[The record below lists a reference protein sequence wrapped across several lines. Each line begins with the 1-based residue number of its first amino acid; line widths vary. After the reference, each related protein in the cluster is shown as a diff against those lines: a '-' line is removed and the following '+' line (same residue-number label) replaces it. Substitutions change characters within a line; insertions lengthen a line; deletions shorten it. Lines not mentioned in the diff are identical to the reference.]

1 MFLSYICLERYT
13 PCGRGDI
20 LRNTLSCILLLFLAT
35 TSWAQE
41 ANPGRPTVS
50 TPATLTPVGYL
61 QFETGVL
68 GAEHSP
74 DLPNQISFNEVMK
87 FSPTARL
94 ELLLQTEP
102 FAHSDLGSFRTKD
115 PGDISVGIQAVVLP
129 GHETRPTISVS
140 YFRRVFGGTAPDL
153 DIGGNRQSALVLLST
168 DLVGFHV
175 DTNALFN
182 EQVENARHRAQFGQT
197 LSIFHG
203 LPRRFGLGG
212 ELWHFTQPFQNGHAA
227 GFLFAPTYTPRPN
240 LVFDAG
246 FNRGL
251 TSTSTRW
258 EFFVGFTYLLPKKL
272 M

>member
-1 MFLSYICLERYT
+1 MRKTITVTLFSY
-13 PCGRGDI
+13 
-20 LRNTLSCILLLFLAT
+20 LAI
-35 TSWAQE
+35 SAWAQE

-87 FSPTARL
+87 FSVHKRL
-94 ELLLQTEP
+94 ELLLQSQP
-102 FAHSDLGSFRTKD
+102 FAHSDLGDVRSNDT
-115 PGDISVGIQAVVLP
+115 GDISAGLQAVLLP
-129 GHETRPTISVS
+129 GTKKRPTVSVS

-153 DIGGNRQSALVLLST
+153 DIGSNRQSALLLLST
-168 DLVGFHV
+168 DILKFHI
-175 DTNALFN
+175 DTNAIFN
-182 EQVENARHRAQFGQT
+182 EQIQDARHRAQFGQT
-197 LSIFHG
+197 LSISHG
-203 LPRRFGLGG
+203 LPHKLGVGG
-212 ELWHFTQPFQNGHAA
+212 EVWHFTQPFQSGHAA
-227 GFLFAPTYTPRPN
+227 GFLFAPTYTAKPN

-258 EFFVGFTYLLPKKL
+258 EFFMGFTYLLPKKL
-272 M
+272 L

>member
-1 MFLSYICLERYT
+1 
-13 PCGRGDI
+13 
-20 LRNTLSCILLLFLAT
+20 LRKTITVTLLTYLAIST
-35 TSWAQE
+35 WAQD

-74 DLPNQISFNEVMK
+74 DLPNQVSFNEVMK
-87 FSPTARL
+87 FSVHKRL
-94 ELLLQTEP
+94 ELLLQTQP
-102 FAHSDLGSFRTKD
+102 FAHSDLGDVRSNDT
-115 PGDISVGIQAVVLP
+115 GDISAGLQAVLLP
-129 GHETRPTISVS
+129 GTKKRPTVSVS

-153 DIGGNRQSALVLLST
+153 DIGSNRQSAIFLVST
-168 DLVGFHV
+168 DIAKFHI

-182 EQVENARHRAQFGQT
+182 EQIGDARHRAQFGQT
-197 LSIFHG
+197 LSIAHG
-203 LPRRFGLGG
+203 LPHKFGVGG

-227 GFLFAPTYTPRPN
+227 GFLFAPTYTAKPN

-258 EFFVGFTYLLPKKL
+258 EFFMGFTYLLPKKL
-272 M
+272 L

>member
-1 MFLSYICLERYT
+1 
-13 PCGRGDI
+13 
-20 LRNTLSCILLLFLAT
+20 LLTYLAIST
-35 TSWAQE
+35 WAQD

-74 DLPNQISFNEVMK
+74 DLPNQVSFNEVMK
-87 FSPTARL
+87 FSVHKRL
-94 ELLLQTEP
+94 ELLLQTQP
-102 FAHSDLGSFRTKD
+102 FAHSDLGDVRSNDT
-115 PGDISVGIQAVVLP
+115 GDISAGLQAVLLP
-129 GHETRPTISVS
+129 GTKKRPTVSVS

-153 DIGGNRQSALVLLST
+153 DIGSNRQSAIFLVSI
-168 DLVGFHV
+168 DVVGFHI

-182 EQVENARHRAQFGQT
+182 EQIEDARHRAQFGQT
-197 LSIFHG
+197 FSIAHG
-203 LPRRFGLGG
+203 LPHKFGVGG

-227 GFLFAPTYTPRPN
+227 GFLFAPTYTAKPN

-258 EFFVGFTYLLPKKL
+258 EFFMGFTYLLPKKL
-272 M
+272 L

>member
-1 MFLSYICLERYT
+1 
-13 PCGRGDI
+13 
-20 LRNTLSCILLLFLAT
+20 LRKTLAVTLFFYLAVAA
-35 TSWAQE
+35 WAQE

-87 FSPTARL
+87 FSVHKRL
-94 ELLLQTEP
+94 ELLLQTQP
-102 FAHSDLGSFRTKD
+102 FAHSDLGDVRSNDT
-115 PGDISVGIQAVVLP
+115 GDISAGLQAVLLP
-129 GHETRPTISVS
+129 GTEKRPTVSVS

-153 DIGGNRQSALVLLST
+153 DIGSNRQSAIFLVST
-168 DLVGFHV
+168 DVVGFHI

-182 EQVENARHRAQFGQT
+182 EQIENARHRAQFGQT
-197 LSIFHG
+197 LSIAHA
-203 LPRRFGLGG
+203 LPNKFGVGG

-227 GFLFAPTYTPRPN
+227 GFLFAPTYTAKPN

-258 EFFVGFTYLLPKKL
+258 EFFMGFTYLLPKKL
-272 M
+272 L

>member
-1 MFLSYICLERYT
+1 MRKTVAI
-13 PCGRGDI
+13 I
-20 LRNTLSCILLLFLAT
+20 LFFHVAT
-35 TSWAQE
+35 AAWAQE

-87 FSPTARL
+87 FSLNTRV
-94 ELLLQTEP
+94 ELLLQTQP
-102 FAHSDLGSFRTKD
+102 FAHSDLGPFRSND
-115 PGDISVGIQAVVLP
+115 PGDISAGLQAVLLP
-129 GHETRPTISVS
+129 GTKKRPTVSVS

-153 DIGGNRQSALVLLST
+153 DIGSNRQSAIFLVST
-168 DLVGFHV
+168 DVVGFHV
-175 DTNALFN
+175 DTNAIFN
-182 EQVENARHRAQFGQT
+182 EQIQDARHRAQFGQT
-197 LSIFHG
+197 LSISHG
-203 LPRRFGLGG
+203 LPRNFGLGG

-227 GFLFAPTYTPRPN
+227 GFLFGPTYTPRPN
-240 LVFDAG
+240 LVFDVG

-258 EFFVGFTYLLPKKL
+258 ELFLGFTYLLPKKL
-272 M
+272 L

>member
-1 MFLSYICLERYT
+1 M
-13 PCGRGDI
+13 PK
-20 LRNTLSCILLLFLAT
+20 TLACSLLFILFVAAA
-35 TSWAQE
+35 WCQE

-74 DLPNQISFNEVMK
+74 DLPNQLSFNAVVK
-87 FSPTARL
+87 FSVNQRV
-94 ELLLQTEP
+94 ELLLQTQP
-102 FAHSDLGSFRTKD
+102 FAHSDFGTLRSND
-115 PGDISVGIQAVVLP
+115 PGDVSAGLQAVVVP
-129 GHETRPTISVS
+129 GTKKRPTLAVS

-153 DIGGNRQSALVLLST
+153 DIGSNRQSALVLAST
-168 DLVGFHV
+168 DVAGFHV
-175 DTNALFN
+175 DTNAIFN
-182 EQVENARHRAQFGQT
+182 EQIQNARHRAQLGQT
-197 LSIFHG
+197 LSISHD
-203 LPRRFGLGG
+203 LVRHFGVGG

-227 GFLFAPTYTPRPN
+227 GFLFAPTYTAKPN

-258 EFFVGFTYLLPKKL
+258 EIFMGFTYLLPRKL
-272 M
+272 L

>member
-1 MFLSYICLERYT
+1 
-13 PCGRGDI
+13 
-20 LRNTLSCILLLFLAT
+20 LRKTFVSVLLFALAT
-35 TSWAQE
+35 AASSQE

-74 DLPNQISFNEVMK
+74 DLPNQLSFNEVMK
-87 FSPTARL
+87 FSVHERV
-94 ELLLQTEP
+94 ELLLQSQP
-102 FAHSDLGSFRTKD
+102 FAHSDLGSLGSND
-115 PGDISVGIQAVVLP
+115 PGDLSAGIQAVVLP
-129 GHETRPTISVS
+129 GTKKRPTVSAS

-153 DIGGNRQSALVLLST
+153 DIGSDRQSALLLLST
-168 DLVGFHV
+168 DVAEFHI
-175 DTNALFN
+175 DTNAIFN
-182 EQVENARHRAQFGQT
+182 EQIQDARHRAQFGQT
-197 LSIFHG
+197 LSISHG
-203 LPRRFGLGG
+203 LPHKFGVGG

-227 GFLFAPTYTPRPN
+227 GFLFAPTYTARPN

-258 EFFVGFTYLLPKKL
+258 EFFMGFTYLLPKKL
-272 M
+272 L